1 MLAAHKNVRIL
12 VSLLKQ
18 YNIRHIVL
26 SPGSRNMSIAKSVE
40 DDPFFTCYSI
50 VDERSA
56 AYFAVGLSLEVGAP
70 VAISCTSA
78 QASRNYIPGM
88 TEAFYRKAPVLAITA
103 DYDKSF
109 IGQQNMQALVQT
121 SIPVDAAKV
130 SVDLGIIKDAMDEQL
145 VVRNANLAMDA
156 LTSNG
161 GGPAHINIRIG
172 MHWERGSD
180 KLESYRKITRHII
193 TDLEWPEIKQKKVL
207 LIVGQ
212 HHPFSEDESAAISAF
227 AEKHDVAI
235 YVNHISNYNGAYSIH
250 GNLRLH
256 AAGFGDLEPDL
267 IITIGGHLG
276 DYAIDGKLRS
286 LKIEHWRVSPDGK
299 YADSYG
305 LVTRVFECEEAL
317 FFARM
322 AESPALESEGSYY
335 ERWVEETGRVSLP
348 DDYALS
354 HPVVAQLLAPQLP
367 PNSNLHFAILNSMRI
382 WEFFSIDPSIRA
394 YSNVAGFGIDGC
406 LSTFL
411 GQSVASEKLSFLIT
425 GDLSF
430 FYDMNAIG
438 IRQLKNNIRI
448 VLVNNHG
455 GCEFRLKSNAAGS
468 FGESANRHIAAGGH
482 FGESAEGWV
491 RNNGFE
497 YIPVHTKEDIAQAAE
512 RFIQPSERSILME
525 VFSAMCD
532 DVDAL
537 QAITMQNDLRDK
549 RGKIVSSVKQAMPD
563 ALKRRLKSALRR

>member
-12 VSLLKQ
+12 ISLLKQ
-18 YNIRHIVL
+18 YGIRHLVL

-40 DDPFFTCYSI
+40 DDPFFICYSV

-56 AYFAVGLSLEVGAP
+56 AYFAVGLTLEVGGP

-78 QASRNYIPGM
+78 QASRNYFPGM
-88 TEAFYRKAPVLAITA
+88 TEAYYRKAPVLVITA
-103 DYDKSF
+103 DYDESF

-130 SVDLGIIKDAMDEQL
+130 SVDLGIVKDGMDEQL

-156 LTSNG
+156 LTRGG

-172 MHWERGSD
+172 AHWERGAD
-180 KLESYRKITRHII
+180 ELERHRKISRHTI
-193 TDLEWPEIKQKKVL
+193 TELEWPEIGDRRVL
-207 LIVGQ
+207 LVVGQ
-212 HHPFSEDESAAISAF
+212 HHPFSDEQSAAVAAF
-227 AEKHDVAI
+227 AEKYNVAV
-235 YVNHISNYNGAYSIH
+235 YVNHISNYNEVYSVH

-256 AAGFGDLEPDL
+256 AAPFGDLKPDL
-267 IITIGGHLG
+267 LITIGGHLG
-276 DYAIDGKLRS
+276 DYALDGKIRNS
-286 LKIEHWRVSPDGK
+286 DIEHWRVSADGQ
-299 YADSYG
+299 YADSFG
-305 LVTRVFECEEAL
+305 LLTRVFECDEEL

-322 AESPALESEGSYY
+322 SEQSATECGSNYF
-335 ERWVEETGRVSLP
+335 EQWVAETGRVSLP
-348 DDYALS
+348 EDYALS
-354 HPVVAQLLAPQLP
+354 HPIVAKELAHRLP
-367 PNSNLHFAILNSMRI
+367 ANSNLHFAILNSMRI

-411 GQSVASEKLSFLIT
+411 GQSVASEALNFLIT

-430 FYDMNAIG
+430 FYDMNALG

-448 VLVNNHG
+448 VLINNHG

-468 FGESANRHIAAGGH
+468 FGVDANRHIAAGGH

-491 RNNGFE
+491 RNNGFD
-497 YIPVHTKEDIAQAAE
+497 YIPVYLKEDIAEAVD
-512 RFIQPSERSILME
+512 RFVQPSDRPILME
-525 VFSAMCD
+525 VFSDMCD

-549 RGKIVSSVKQAMPD
+549 RSKMVGSIKQAVPEP
-563 ALKRRLKSALRR
+563 LKRRLRQALRK